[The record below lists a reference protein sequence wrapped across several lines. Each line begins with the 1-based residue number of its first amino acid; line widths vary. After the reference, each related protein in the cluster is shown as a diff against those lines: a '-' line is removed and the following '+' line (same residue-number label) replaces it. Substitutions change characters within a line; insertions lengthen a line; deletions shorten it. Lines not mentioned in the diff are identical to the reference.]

1 MSDKH
6 QVPADKEIRTRIKEG
21 RTIATEIIQD
31 QIGKEVIIPVGKDIK
46 LLNLN
51 RFIVFENHFFMVLS
65 ILQRFSLKI
74 FPTDLKLTISIVIYL
89 RNASFCKLAL

>member
-6 QVPADKEIRTRIKEG
+6 QVPGDKEIRTRIKEG

-46 LLNLN
+46 HLNLN
-51 RFIVFENHFFMVLS
+51 RFIVFENHFFYDAFYHAAIFIEDFS
-65 ILQRFSLKI
+65 DRFLINHFDSNLFKE
-74 FPTDLKLTISIVIYL
+74 
-89 RNASFCKLAL
+89 C